1 MDTIIDGKPAKLSI
15 PERLCL
21 WLSSCDSIDDVQL
34 GTRFIFSNT
43 EGGAEHDHE
52 VNHKQKGRCLGTIPK
67 ESNEEVLICK
77 CMLEYICSD
86 LYNVFSAY
94 GFVSTWSEESK
105 KRNQEKFLDV
115 LLSVTAFNYRQR
127 ETVNG
132 NLIGTL
138 EDWKRAVSIYS
149 HVAQNN
155 SCMLT
160 DEEIIIL
167 YNIHDMG
174 KAYDGDGVPH
184 KRVFTY
190 MKETNKFKKSDSTL
204 KRILLGDRTGGKQG
218 FKEKVPGFTFE
229 KIEMSKLDE
238 NGLEVKGAG
247 KTRALCYSYDGDLF
261 DGLAEGADV
270 VSAIKNGIFVNC
282 DYEIAEALEQAF
294 KENPSQ
300 LHRLKD
306 NSGELEKWK
315 REHRNQKEPSEF
327 IRNPQ
332 NSNALNSEKSIQL
345 IPNNNN
351 KTNNNKLR
359 NHKMEDKEGGEKNN
373 SLSFPAMDN
382 NTHVSEHT
390 LKNVNSVN
398 SVNSEPSA
406 NDPALNSEPI
416 KMNSEPSEIKSYV
429 NSDII
434 SLLKRALIKF
444 AWDEYKGTVQ
454 DIDEFIR
461 NFNKQVPEYKK
472 SLGPDAIGY
481 NANKLHMRG
490 WK

>member
-1 MDTIIDGKPAKLSI
+1 MLACSIACTQVLNAGLGIHEKPSGDSESGKSHACLSMGKLCPTWKFRSTTFSPKVLYYMNDLMPGTILYTDDVDLSDKGVISTIKKVTADFEEQTLMDTVIDGKPAKMSI
-15 PERLCL
+15 PERINF
-21 WLSSCDSIDDVQL
+21 WLSSVDTIDDVQL

-43 EGGAEHDHE
+43 EGGADHDHE
-52 VNHKQKGRCLGTIPK
+52 VNHKQKGRCLGTIPEERN
-67 ESNEEVLICK
+67 ESVLICK
-77 CMLEYICSD
+77 CMLEYVCSD

-167 YNIHDMG
+167 YTIHDMG

-294 KENPSQ
+294 KEDPYQ
-300 LHRLKD
+300 IYRLKD

-315 REHRNQKEPSEF
+315 REARNQKIPSEF
-327 IRNPQ
+327 IRNHQ

-359 NHKMEDKEGGEKNN
+359 NQKTEDIEGEKKIIVF
-373 SLSFPAMDN
+373 LLLQWII
-382 NTHVSEHT
+382 THTFQSI
-390 LKNVNSVN
+390 
-398 SVNSEPSA
+398 PS
-406 NDPALNSEPI
+406 
-416 KMNSEPSEIKSYV
+416 K
-429 NSDII
+429 
-434 SLLKRALIKF
+434 
-444 AWDEYKGTVQ
+444 T
-454 DIDEFIR
+454 
-461 NFNKQVPEYKK
+461 
-472 SLGPDAIGY
+472 
-481 NANKLHMRG
+481 
-490 WK
+490 

>member
-1 MDTIIDGKPAKLSI
+1 
-15 PERLCL
+15 
-21 WLSSCDSIDDVQL
+21 
-34 GTRFIFSNT
+34 
-43 EGGAEHDHE
+43 
-52 VNHKQKGRCLGTIPK
+52 
-67 ESNEEVLICK
+67 
-77 CMLEYICSD
+77 MLEYICSD

-115 LLSVTAFNYRQR
+115 LLSVTTFNYRQR
-127 ETVNG
+127 KTING

-167 YNIHDMG
+167 YTIHDMG

-229 KIEMSKLDE
+229 KIEMYKLDE

-247 KTRALCYSYDGDLF
+247 KTRALCYTYDGDLF
-261 DGLAEGADV
+261 DELENGADV
-270 VSAIKNGIFVNC
+270 VKAIKNSTFVNC
-282 DYEIAEALEQAF
+282 DYEIAGAIEQAF
-294 KENPSQ
+294 KEDPYQ
-300 LHRLKD
+300 IYRLKD
-306 NSGELEKWK
+306 NSGDLEKWK
-315 REHRNQKEPSEF
+315 QEARNQKKSSEF

-332 NSNALNSEKSIQL
+332 NSNALNSEKSIQP
-345 IPNNNN
+345 ITNNNN
-351 KTNNNKLR
+351 KNDNNKLR
-359 NHKMEDKEGGEKNN
+359 TQEMENREGGEKKN
-373 SLSFPAMDN
+373 SLSLPATDN
-382 NTHVSEHT
+382 HTHISEHA

-398 SVNSEPSA
+398 SVNSEPTAS
-406 NDPALNSEPI
+406 DQALNSEPI
-416 KMNSEPSEIKSYV
+416 KMNSEPIKM
-429 NSDII
+429 NSDIV

-444 AWDEYKGTVQ
+444 AWDEYNGTVL

-461 NFNKQVPEYKK
+461 NFNNQVPEYKK
-472 SLGPDAIGY
+472 ALDVDVVGHI
-481 NANKLHMRG
+481 ANKLHMRG
-490 WK
+490 WR